1 MRLIHKSGVRAESR
15 TERSQPKNYANAL
28 ALLKARL
35 YQIEEQKRLG
45 DIANRYD
52 SKGEIAFGSQIRS
65 YIMQPYTLV
74 RDERDGVEMKSP
86 AVNSVLDGNEE
97 LDEFMYAYL
106 RHKALRANRQKAK
119 A

>member
-1 MRLIHKSGVRAESR
+1 VVR

-45 DIANRYD
+45 EIANRYD
-52 SKGEIAFGSQIRS
+52 SKGEISFGNQIRS
-65 YIMQPYTLV
+65 YVMQPYTLV
-74 RDERDGVEMKSP
+74 RDERDGIEMKSP
-86 AVNSVLDGNEE
+86 AVYQVLDGGAE

-106 RHKALRANRQKAK
+106 RYKAAKTNKVAQQKK
-119 A
+119 